1 MTMREYLVRWS
12 TPAGG
17 NPLTILYFD
26 ESGDSVGDQRFL
38 IKTWLDGLATQLSN
52 QISYQVE
59 LEGRVIN
66 ESDGTLVGY
75 WSDTVPQ
82 TGNGDIS
89 EEPVADATQG
99 LVRWGTANFVAGR
112 NVRGRSF
119 IPGVATTRLTSGN
132 LGTTAVSAFASASA
146 ALVTSASGLV
156 VWSRPTDG
164 RPGSMNLVSTS
175 GVSTELAVLRRRRG

>member
-1 MTMREYLVRWS
+1 MTMREYLVRWD
-12 TPAGG
+12 TPAGTS
-17 NPLTILYFD
+17 PLTILYFD

-52 QISYQVE
+52 QVSYAVD
-59 LEGRVIN
+59 LEGRVIS
-66 ESDGTLVGY
+66 EDTGTLVGY

-82 TGNGDIS
+82 TGNGDIA

-99 LVRWGTANFVAGR
+99 LVRWGTAGFVAGR

-119 IPGVATTRLTSGN
+119 IPGLATNRLTSGN
-132 LGTTAVSAFASASA
+132 MSTTAISGFASAAA

-156 VWSRPTDG
+156 VWSRPTDS
-164 RPGSMNLVSTS
+164 RPGSMHLVSS
-175 GVSTELAVLRRRRG
+175 SSVSAELAVLRRRRG